1 MNSIIKN
8 LMKKGIVK
16 GNSQLLSNSEIKELE
31 NLILKS
37 KNKHLRDGEASHNI
51 IGIDKRI
58 EEILEKILSNPEV
71 QNILL
76 TLLGKN
82 FLIRQIFARY
92 NEPKDK
98 GLTLHQDSIGEAGL
112 MVLLNNQPDG
122 STVFFPGSQLIPSEK
137 HLAHKVSWNSLKLT
151 KITKYFLKPA
161 TGNAGDY
168 YYFLHRTWHG
178 RTPGNSDNTKIS
190 LFFDIFPVSAKRKD
204 FLFDSK
210 YNSKVNCDLVTQP
223 NLKKMISR
231 KDYHEAVEIYEKSED
246 ANYSLSM
253 TTSNYS
259 QIRNNK
265 LYFAYTIIKIIFL
278 EIIFFPI
285 SIKRFFNFLW
295 KF

>member
-1 MNSIIKN
+1 
-8 LMKKGIVK
+8 MKKGIVK
-16 GNSQLLSNSEIKELE
+16 GRSELLSYSEIKELE

-37 KNKHLRDGEASHNI
+37 KNKHLKDGEVSQNI

-58 EEILEKILSNPEV
+58 EEILEKIVINPEV

-76 TLLGKN
+76 KLLGKN
-82 FLIRQIFARY
+82 YLIRQIFARY
-92 NEPKDK
+92 NEPDDI

-137 HLAHKVSWNSLKLT
+137 HLAQKVSWNSLRL
-151 KITKYFLKPA
+151 INMTKYFLKTA

-204 FLFDSK
+204 FLFDSE
-210 YNSKVNCDLVTQP
+210 YNSKIDFDLVSQP

-231 KDYHEAVEIYEKSED
+231 KDYHTAVEIYEKSEN
-246 ANYSLSM
+246 ATFSLSM
-253 TTSNYS
+253 KTSNFS
-259 QIRNNK
+259 QIFNNK
-265 LYFAYTIIKIIFL
+265 LFFAYTIIKIIFL
-278 EIIFFPI
+278 EILFFPI
-285 SIKRFFNFLW
+285 SIKRFFKILW
-295 KF
+295 K

>member
-1 MNSIIKN
+1 MNFIIKN

-16 GNSQLLSNSEIKELE
+16 GRSELLSDFEIKELE
-31 NLILKS
+31 NLIIKS
-37 KNKHLRDGEASHNI
+37 KNKHLKDGEVSQNI

-58 EEILEKILSNPEV
+58 DEILEKILTNTEV

-76 TLLGKN
+76 KLLGKN
-82 FLIRQIFARY
+82 YLIRQIFARY
-92 NEPKDK
+92 NEPNDK

-122 STVFFPGSQLIPSEK
+122 STVFFPGSQLIPSQK
-137 HLAHKVSWNSLKLT
+137 HLAHQVSWNSLRLT
-151 KITKYFLKPA
+151 NITKHFLKPA
-161 TGNAGDY
+161 AGHAGEY

-178 RTPGNSDNTKIS
+178 RKPGNSNNTKIS

-204 FLFDSK
+204 FLFESE
-210 YNSKVNCDLVTQP
+210 YNSKINYDFVTQP

-231 KDYHEAVEIYEKSED
+231 KDYHKAVEIFEKSED
-246 ANYSLSM
+246 ATYSLSM
-253 TTSNYS
+253 KTSSYN
-259 QIRNNK
+259 QIFTNK
-265 LYFAYTIIKIIFL
+265 FYFAYTIIKLIFL
-278 EIIFFPI
+278 EILFFPI